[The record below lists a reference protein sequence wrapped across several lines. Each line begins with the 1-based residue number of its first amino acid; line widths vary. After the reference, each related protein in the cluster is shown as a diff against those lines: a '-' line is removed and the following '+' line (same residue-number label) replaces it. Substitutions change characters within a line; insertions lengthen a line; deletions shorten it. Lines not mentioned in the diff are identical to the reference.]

1 MSDKAKA
8 ILCDADIHDIE
19 YLICH
24 VNSLWRRFLNSKI
37 KNLGISGTEKRV
49 LFCVARNPGMTQVQI
64 AKLLELEPQNL
75 VRILDRLSEEEWIE
89 KKANPG
95 DRRVKCVS
103 VTAKAEVIIA
113 KIKSIGSNAKAEIL
127 AGIHNQDA
135 KVLMASLGF
144 LRTNLLAQLDDSEEE
159 KI

>member
-1 MSDKAKA
+1 MSDKTNP
-8 ILCDADIHDIE
+8 ILCDTDIHDIE

-49 LFCVARNPGMTQVQI
+49 LFCIAQNPGMTQVQI

-75 VRILDRLSEEEWIE
+75 VRVLDRLSEEEWIE
-89 KKANPG
+89 KKLDPE
-95 DRRVKCVS
+95 DRRVKCLS

-113 KIKSIGSNAKAEIL
+113 KIKNMGNKAKAEIL
-127 AGIHNQDA
+127 AGVDNQEA
-135 KVLMASLGF
+135 KVLLASLSF
-144 LRTNLLAQLDDSEEE
+144 MRANLLAQLEETGE
-159 KI
+159 D

>member
-1 MSDKAKA
+1 MSDKTKSM
-8 ILCDADIHDIE
+8 LCDADIHDIE
-19 YLICH
+19 YLMCH

-89 KKANPG
+89 KKADPE
-95 DRRVKCVS
+95 DRRVKCLS
-103 VTAKAEVIIA
+103 VTAKAEVIID
-113 KIKSIGSNAKAEIL
+113 KVKSIGNNAKAEIL
-127 AGIHNQDA
+127 AGVKNQDA
-135 KVLMASLGF
+135 NMLLESLGSM
-144 LRTNLLAQLDDSEEE
+144 RTNLLAQLEESDE
-159 KI
+159 D